1 MNQLGYQAHQ
11 KTCTTILVGKH
22 ATIDGSTMIARN
34 EDGGDEPNPQKFVV
48 YPANTA
54 GTVYESGAN
63 HVKIPLPENSFR
75 YTATPDADDSF
86 GVWTGAG
93 INSQNVAMTATE
105 TSTTNTRVLAADPL
119 VDVGIGEADITT
131 LVLPYIKS
139 AREGVTRLGQLLKTY
154 GTYESNG
161 IAFSDQEEVWYFES
175 IGGHHWAA
183 IRIPDDAFVVAPNHF
198 NIDYFDFNSED
209 TMSSADLEQF
219 ITDHHLN
226 PDIDTTTPNLRHIF
240 GSASDKDRVYNNPR
254 AWYVHRLFAKDATNE
269 QPEDQ
274 DLPFIVYPKKK
285 LSVDDVK
292 FALSSHYQGTAFDPY
307 EHEQASLKY
316 RPIGINRNQES
327 HILQIRPNM
336 PTDIAGVHWLGYG
349 PNTFNAFVPFYVSVT
364 TTPASF
370 EKTTPTFDVST
381 SYWLTRVIA
390 AIADKDFATYQ
401 DMQARFEQQIVADNV
416 NLQQQTDQAIQAGQT
431 VDLESVNQKMADNYM
446 LAANTLL
453 GKMTK
458 LGTKKMQLRFS
469 VDD

>member
-11 KTCTTILVGKH
+11 KTCTTILVGKR

-75 YTATPDADDSF
+75 YTAKPDADDSF
-86 GVWTGAG
+86 GVWAGAG

-183 IRIPDDAFVVAPNHF
+183 IRIPDDAFVVAPNRF

-390 AIADKDFATYQ
+390 VIADKDFATYQ

>member
-86 GVWTGAG
+86 GVWAGAG

-183 IRIPDDAFVVAPNHF
+183 IRIPDDAFVVAPNRF

-292 FALSSHYQGTAFDPY
+292 FALSSHYQGTEFDPY

-390 AIADKDFATYQ
+390 VIADKDFATYQ

-416 NLQQQTDQAIQAGQT
+416 NLQQQTDQAIQAGIT

>member
-48 YPANTA
+48 YPANDA
-54 GTVYESGAN
+54 GMVYESGAN
-63 HVKIPLPENSFR
+63 HVKIPLPEKSFR

-86 GVWTGAG
+86 GVWAGAG

-119 VDVGIGEADITT
+119 VDGGIGEADITT

-139 AREGVTRLGQLLKTY
+139 AREGVTRLGQLLTTY

-161 IAFSDQEEVWYFES
+161 IAFSDREEVWYFES

-183 IRIPDDAFVVAPNHF
+183 IRIPDDAFVVAPNRF
-198 NIDYFDFNSED
+198 NIDYFDFDSED
-209 TMSSADLEQF
+209 TMSSADLEPF

-226 PDIDTTTPNLRHIF
+226 PDIDMTTPNLRHIF

-254 AWYVHRLFAKDATNE
+254 AWYVHRLFAKGTANE

-307 EHEQASLKY
+307 EHEQAPLKY

-336 PTDIAGVHWLGYG
+336 PANIAGVHWLGYG

-390 AIADKDFATYQ
+390 VIADKDFATYQ

-431 VDLESVNQKMADNYM
+431 VDLEAVNQKMADNYM

>member
-11 KTCTTILVGKH
+11 KSCTTILVGKH

-48 YPANTA
+48 YPANDA
-54 GTVYESGAN
+54 GMVYESGAN
-63 HVKIPLPENSFR
+63 HVKIPLPEKSFR

-86 GVWTGAG
+86 GVWAGAG

-119 VDVGIGEADITT
+119 VDGGIGEADITT

-139 AREGVTRLGQLLKTY
+139 AREGVTRLGQLLTTY

-161 IAFSDQEEVWYFES
+161 IAFSDREEVWYFES

-183 IRIPDDAFVVAPNHF
+183 IRIPDDAFVVAPNRF
-198 NIDYFDFNSED
+198 NIDYFDFDSED
-209 TMSSADLEQF
+209 TMSSADLEPF

-226 PDIDTTTPNLRHIF
+226 PDIDMTTPNLRHIF

-254 AWYVHRLFAKDATNE
+254 AWYVHRLFAKGTANE

-307 EHEQASLKY
+307 EHEQAPLKY

-336 PTDIAGVHWLGYG
+336 PANIAGVHWLGYG

-390 AIADKDFATYQ
+390 VIADKDFATYQ

-431 VDLESVNQKMADNYM
+431 VDLEAVNQKMADNYM

>member
-86 GVWTGAG
+86 GVWAGAG

-183 IRIPDDAFVVAPNHF
+183 IRIPDDAFVVAPNRF

-226 PDIDTTTPNLRHIF
+226 PGIDVTTPNLRHIF
-240 GSASDKDRVYNNPR
+240 GSASDKDRAYNNPR
-254 AWYVHRLFAKDATNE
+254 AWYVHRLFAKDVADE

-307 EHEQASLKY
+307 EHEQAPLKY

-390 AIADKDFATYQ
+390 VIADKDFATYQ

>member
-86 GVWTGAG
+86 GVWAGAG

-183 IRIPDDAFVVAPNHF
+183 IRIPDDAFVVAPNRF

-226 PDIDTTTPNLRHIF
+226 PDIDVTTPNLRHIF
-240 GSASDKDRVYNNPR
+240 GSASDKDRAYNNPR
-254 AWYVHRLFAKDATNE
+254 AWYVHRLFAKDVADE

-307 EHEQASLKY
+307 EHEQAPLKY

-336 PTDIAGVHWLGYG
+336 PANIAGVHWLGYG

-390 AIADKDFATYQ
+390 VIADKDFATYQ
-401 DMQARFEQQIVADNV
+401 DMQARFERQIVVDNV
-416 NLQQQTDQAIQAGQT
+416 NLQQQTDQASQAGQT
-431 VDLESVNQKMADNYM
+431 VDLEAVNQKMADNYM

>member
-1 MNQLGYQAHQ
+1 Y
-11 KTCTTILVGKH
+11 
-22 ATIDGSTMIARN
+22 
-34 EDGGDEPNPQKFVV
+34 
-48 YPANTA
+48 
-54 GTVYESGAN
+54 
-63 HVKIPLPENSFR
+63 
-75 YTATPDADDSF
+75 
-86 GVWTGAG
+86 
-93 INSQNVAMTATE
+93 
-105 TSTTNTRVLAADPL
+105 
-119 VDVGIGEADITT
+119 
-131 LVLPYIKS
+131 
-139 AREGVTRLGQLLKTY
+139 
-154 GTYESNG
+154 
-161 IAFSDQEEVWYFES
+161 ES
-175 IGGHHWAA
+175 IGCHHWAA
-183 IRIPDDAFVVAPNHF
+183 IRIPDDAFVVTPNRF

-226 PDIDTTTPNLRHIF
+226 PGIDVTTPNLRHIF
-240 GSASDKDRVYNNPR
+240 GSASDKDRAYNNPR
-254 AWYVHRLFAKDATNE
+254 AWYVHRLFAKDVADE

-307 EHEQASLKY
+307 EHEQAPLKY

-336 PTDIAGVHWLGYG
+336 PANIAGVHWLGYG

-370 EKTTPTFDVST
+370 EKTTPAFDVST

-390 AIADKDFATYQ
+390 VIADKDFATYQ

-416 NLQQQTDQAIQAGQT
+416 NLQQQTDQTIQAGQT
-431 VDLESVNQKMADNYM
+431 VDLEAVNQKMADNYM

>member
-86 GVWTGAG
+86 GVWAGAG

-183 IRIPDDAFVVAPNHF
+183 IRIPDDAFVVAPNRF

-219 ITDHHLN
+219 ITNHHLN
-226 PDIDTTTPNLRHIF
+226 PDIDATTPNLRHIF
-240 GSASDKDRVYNNPR
+240 GSATDKDRVYNNPR

-292 FALSSHYQGTAFDPY
+292 FALSSHYQGTAFYPY

-336 PTDIAGVHWLGYG
+336 PADIAGVHWLGYG

-390 AIADKDFATYQ
+390 VIADKDFATYQ

>member
-48 YPANTA
+48 YPANAA

-63 HVKIPLPENSFR
+63 HVKIPLPENGFR

-86 GVWTGAG
+86 GVWAGAG

-119 VDVGIGEADITT
+119 VDGGIGEADITT

-183 IRIPDDAFVVAPNHF
+183 IRIPDDAFVVAPNRF

-209 TMSSADLEQF
+209 TMSSDDLEQF

-226 PDIDTTTPNLRHIF
+226 PDIDVTTLNLRHIF

-254 AWYVHRLFAKDATNE
+254 AWYVHRLFAKDVADE

-307 EHEQASLKY
+307 EHEQAPLKY

-336 PTDIAGVHWLGYG
+336 PANIAGVHWLGYG
-349 PNTFNAFVPFYVSVT
+349 PNTFNAFVPFYVTVT
-364 TTPASF
+364 MTPASF
-370 EKTTPTFDVST
+370 EKTTPAFDVST

-390 AIADKDFATYQ
+390 VIADKDFATYQ
-401 DMQARFEQQIVADNV
+401 DMQARFERQIVVDNV
-416 NLQQQTDQAIQAGQT
+416 NLQQQTDQASQAGQT
-431 VDLESVNQKMADNYM
+431 VDLEAVNQKMADNYM

>member
-86 GVWTGAG
+86 GVWAGAG

-119 VDVGIGEADITT
+119 VDGGIGEADITT

-183 IRIPDDAFVVAPNHF
+183 IRIPDDAFVVAPNRF

-209 TMSSADLEQF
+209 TMSSDDLEQF

-226 PDIDTTTPNLRHIF
+226 PDIDVTTLNLRHIF

-254 AWYVHRLFAKDATNE
+254 AWYVHRLFAKDVADE

-307 EHEQASLKY
+307 EHEQAPLKY

-336 PTDIAGVHWLGYG
+336 PANIAGVHWLGYG

-370 EKTTPTFDVST
+370 EKTTPAFDVST

-390 AIADKDFATYQ
+390 VIADKDFATYQ

-416 NLQQQTDQAIQAGQT
+416 NLQQQTDQTIQAGQT
-431 VDLESVNQKMADNYM
+431 VDLEAVNQKMADNYM

>member
-22 ATIDGSTMIARN
+22 ATIDGSTMVARN

-86 GVWTGAG
+86 GVWAGAG
-93 INSQNVAMTATE
+93 INSQNVAMTTTE

-183 IRIPDDAFVVAPNHF
+183 IRIPDDAFVVAPNRF

-390 AIADKDFATYQ
+390 VIADKDFATYQ